1 MPEDLVRA
9 PRRHVREMAVGE
21 TGWIDWSDMIINLER
36 CCYLYADAKL
46 KPDEDGYLT
55 TRITRTADG
64 FEVFITAMQVTPS
77 SPYAEMSEFFGH
89 GSLNILKS
97 WSLQSG
103 SDTPF
108 LGLLVCFLGI
118 GRLSGRALGKLSR
131 QLSH

>member
-1 MPEDLVRA
+1 
-9 PRRHVREMAVGE
+9 MAVGE

-108 LGLLVCFLGI
+108 
-118 GRLSGRALGKLSR
+118 
-131 QLSH
+131 